1 MICDSDELFD
11 PAIPSLI
18 LPSTPSRD
26 LSGAAS
32 SGAALE
38 QGKNG
43 KLNRHLEKNLRQ
55 SPAAGKL
62 QVAQK
67 SNFRA
72 NPDDTCIIHRS
83 VDHTDV
89 EGKEMSTLFNS
100 PDQPRFSG
108 STLKMRLC
116 IVRRPL
122 VASLTPEKDRCHFNV
137 PRAQS

>member
-11 PAIPSLI
+11 RAIPSLI

-26 LSGAAS
+26 LPRVRLLG
-32 SGAALE
+32 GGLE

-43 KLNRHLEKNLRQ
+43 KQNRNLEKNLRQ
-55 SPAAGKL
+55 SPVAGKP

-67 SNFRA
+67 FNFRA
-72 NPDDTCIIHRS
+72 NWTTR
-83 VDHTDV
+83 V
-89 EGKEMSTLFNS
+89 LFTVALITPKWKARKCPRCS
-100 PDQPRFSG
+100 DSGPDQPRFSR

-122 VASLTPEKDRCHFNV
+122 VASLTPD
-137 PRAQS
+137 